1 MTPVFLQIGLGFS
14 PFHAG
19 LMMIPMVL
27 GSMGMKRIVVQV
39 VNRFGYRRV
48 LVATTLGL
56 SLVTLLFMTTALLG
70 WYYVLPFVLFF
81 TRNGQLNAFLL
92 HEHPDA
98 ERSPGQSGEQR
109 KQPAVDDYAIVD
121 EYRRHYRRAV
131 AGTFWFTACQR
142 RQRHHTNRLYVH
154 RLSMALIIALPAF
167 IFARVPNDTHQNVAI
182 SRRKRERA
190 MKFWRP
196 GITGKL
202 FLAIFAT
209 CIVLLISMHWAVR
222 ISFERGFI
230 DYIKHGNEQRL
241 QLLSDALGE
250 QYAQHGNWRFLRNN
264 DRFVFQILRS
274 FEHDN
279 SEDKPG
285 PGMPP
290 HGWRTQFWSG

>member
-1 MTPVFLQIGLGFS
+1 
-14 PFHAG
+14 
-19 LMMIPMVL
+19 
-27 GSMGMKRIVVQV
+27 
-39 VNRFGYRRV
+39 
-48 LVATTLGL
+48 
-56 SLVTLLFMTTALLG
+56 
-70 WYYVLPFVLFF
+70 
-81 TRNGQLNAFLL
+81 
-92 HEHPDA
+92 
-98 ERSPGQSGEQR
+98 
-109 KQPAVDDYAIVD
+109 
-121 EYRRHYRRAV
+121 
-131 AGTFWFTACQR
+131 
-142 RQRHHTNRLYVH
+142 
-154 RLSMALIIALPAF
+154 
-167 IFARVPNDTHQNVAI
+167 
-182 SRRKRERA
+182 

-279 SEDKPG
+279 SEDKPARHAAARLAYSILG
-285 PGMPP
+285 GRSKQQSA
-290 HGWRTQFWSG
+290 GWSASADST

>member
-1 MTPVFLQIGLGFS
+1 
-14 PFHAG
+14 
-19 LMMIPMVL
+19 
-27 GSMGMKRIVVQV
+27 
-39 VNRFGYRRV
+39 
-48 LVATTLGL
+48 
-56 SLVTLLFMTTALLG
+56 
-70 WYYVLPFVLFF
+70 
-81 TRNGQLNAFLL
+81 
-92 HEHPDA
+92 
-98 ERSPGQSGEQR
+98 
-109 KQPAVDDYAIVD
+109 
-121 EYRRHYRRAV
+121 
-131 AGTFWFTACQR
+131 
-142 RQRHHTNRLYVH
+142 
-154 RLSMALIIALPAF
+154 
-167 IFARVPNDTHQNVAI
+167 
-182 SRRKRERA
+182 

-290 HGWRTQFWSG
+290 HGWRTQFWGGRSKQQSAGWSASADST